1 MGRFIRR
8 TCRTLIS
15 AFSRAATYRAE
26 HGEMEIFAYKHCNTR
41 RYLFLDNMGN
51 CYRYAGIGNE
61 KYQQIT
67 PREAFEH
74 VYQMPQ

>member
-1 MGRFIRR
+1 MTEWAPLVNFLEDSGRLDDYMFM
-8 TCRTLIS
+8 
-15 AFSRAATYRAE
+15 YRAH
-26 HGEMEIFAYKHCNTR
+26 HGQAELFAYKHCFTR

-51 CYRYAGIGNE
+51 CYRYAGIGYE

-74 VYQMPQ
+74 VYS